1 MSSPPELVEGA
12 FALFLFPSF
21 RYFGFSIICGF
32 LLSELKASE

>member
-21 RYFGFSIICGF
+21 RYFDRLISTS
-32 LLSELKASE
+32 LNASQ